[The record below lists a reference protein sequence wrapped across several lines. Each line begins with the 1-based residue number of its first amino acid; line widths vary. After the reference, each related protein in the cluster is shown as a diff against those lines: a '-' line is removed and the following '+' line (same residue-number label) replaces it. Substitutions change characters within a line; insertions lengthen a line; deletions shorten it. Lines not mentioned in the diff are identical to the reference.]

1 MKKPLF
7 TRDRYCKIN
16 PQFLS
21 NDPYRACGSGQVAKV
36 AINKQKA
43 LDSAQKHLQKGQI
56 DKAIVEFKKVCEAD
70 PEDLRVL
77 QKLGDLY
84 ARQGSRHEAI
94 STYMKLAELLTAQGF
109 ANRAVSIYKQI
120 LQLNPL
126 LVPVYVK
133 LSELFKELGLS
144 KDARIFNQRA
154 IEILQKT
161 GNQDELLVLLKRI
174 IEADPEDAI
183 SRITLAE
190 TYLKVGDTDSAVR
203 ELRSVL
209 PLLREQNLDELFIRA
224 AERLLYHNPDNVELC
239 RELAVLHMKR
249 NEIPRAM
256 KLLLFCRK
264 KDPEDVEAM
273 ELLAYH
279 FISTGMT
286 TKATMVL
293 GEKAK
298 VHRNRGE
305 TDLVVQTYRKI
316 VEVDPTD
323 SEARRALRELDA
335 GAEPPPAADEAEI
348 PIFEDSFVGTREPSV
363 ETSIV
368 PEEAPAAAAPVA
380 PPAAAPGG
388 GADAVATKFIEE
400 AEVFMK
406 YGLIDKATEHLRSG
420 LEKASNSTVLHEK
433 LKDIH
438 LDRGEM
444 ELAERELFLLA
455 EALKESD
462 PGKAELFLREILLIH
477 PNQPDAASMLEALT
491 GQRPPLQPI
500 EEIEEIEEVEEVMPL
515 DDIMPPAPVDALAA
529 GGPGAGGEYDSFL
542 DEETSDV
549 LRPLPDL
556 DDWEADGQGE
566 SEAESARALDAMT
579 LPELELD
586 DLAAL
591 ETETEEIRE
600 PTGEDAGT
608 GLDDLF
614 PALDEPP
621 VAAAESKPAV
631 PPPVPPAASRAA
643 SPPPVPVP
651 QPSSTAVEE
660 ALEEAEFFIQQGLAQ
675 EAVLYL
681 EDLLSQYPGN
691 RLIEDKLEELSQ
703 APLEGDAE
711 SSPVFK
717 PESLI
722 APEPVESVNADSAS
736 QITDE
741 AFEALDA
748 IESIIRD
755 DSVDEEMKVG
765 ATPTEIDPSDAQT
778 HYDLGVAYME
788 MEVWESAIGEFRI
801 ASTSSEMEALCYNM
815 IGNCLVKQG
824 RIEDAIKEY
833 KLGLFAKKQ
842 MQDQELNL
850 YYDIAEAYLK
860 IDDQREAIYYL
871 QNIKKKDPDFKDVKL
886 KLIALSSSYKPSS
899 RSSSLPPEKKKEPA
913 KSDPSSAA
921 QEVDDAFD
929 DLFGDFGK
937 DE

>member
-1 MKKPLF
+1 M
-7 TRDRYCKIN
+7 
-16 PQFLS
+16 
-21 NDPYRACGSGQVAKV
+21 

-43 LDSAQKHLQKGQI
+43 LDSAHKHLQKGQI

-84 ARQGSRHEAI
+84 ARQGSRQEAI
-94 STYMKLAELLTAQGF
+94 STYMKLAEMLTAQGF

-133 LSELFKELGLS
+133 LSDLFKELGLS

-174 IEADPEDAI
+174 IEGDPEDAI

-190 TYLKVGDTDSAVR
+190 TYLKVGSTESAVQ
-203 ELRSVL
+203 ELQSVL

-286 TKATMVL
+286 SKATMVL
-293 GEKAK
+293 SEKAK
-298 VHRNRGE
+298 VHRKRDE
-305 TDLVVQTYRKI
+305 KDLVVQTYRKI
-316 VEVDPTD
+316 VEVDPSD
-323 SEARRALRELDA
+323 AEARRALRDL
-335 GAEPPPAADEAEI
+335 GAEPEPPPVPEQEAEI
-348 PIFEDSFVGTREPSV
+348 PIFEDSFVGTQEPSV
-363 ETSIV
+363 DASLE
-368 PEEAPAAAAPVA
+368 PEASPAPPPPP
-380 PPAAAPGG
+380 PPAARETL
-388 GADAVATKFIEE
+388 ADPVATKFIEE

-420 LEKASNSTVLHEK
+420 LEKTGDSTALHEK

-444 ELAERELFLLA
+444 ELAERELFTLA
-455 EALKESD
+455 EALKETD

-477 PNQPDAASMLEALT
+477 PNQPDAASMLETLT
-491 GQRPPLQPI
+491 GVAPPVQPVEEV
-500 EEIEEIEEVEEVMPL
+500 EEIEDIEEVEEVMPVGDVL
-515 DDIMPPAPVDALAA
+515 PD
-529 GGPGAGGEYDSFL
+529 GGEYDSFL

-556 DDWEADGQGE
+556 DEWEAGGE
-566 SEAESARALDAMT
+566 ADSVRALDAMT

-591 ETETEEIRE
+591 DTETEEIHE
-600 PTGEDAGT
+600 PTPAEVSDRPDGAGE
-608 GLDDLF
+608 GLDELF

-621 VAAAESKPAV
+621 VTPAESKPAV
-631 PPPVPPAASRAA
+631 PPPVPAAAA
-643 SPPPVPVP
+643 KGATPPPIPRP
-651 QPSSTAVEE
+651 PTASSTAVEE

-675 EAVLYL
+675 EAILYL

-703 APLEGDAE
+703 ASPGGADE

-717 PESLI
+717 PESLM
-722 APEPVESVNADSAS
+722 APEPEDVEAVESSS

-748 IESIIRD
+748 IESIIKD
-755 DSVDEEMKVG
+755 DKAEEEMKAG
-765 ATPTEIDPSDAQT
+765 ASPTEIDPSDAQT

-788 MEVWESAIGEFRI
+788 MEVWESAISEFRI

-815 IGNCLVKQG
+815 IGNCLFKQG

-842 MQDQELNL
+842 IMEQELNL

-860 IDDQREAIYYL
+860 VDDQREAIYYL

-899 RSSSLPPEKKKEPA
+899 RSSSTPPEKKQEPA
-913 KSDPSSAA
+913 RTDAGSA